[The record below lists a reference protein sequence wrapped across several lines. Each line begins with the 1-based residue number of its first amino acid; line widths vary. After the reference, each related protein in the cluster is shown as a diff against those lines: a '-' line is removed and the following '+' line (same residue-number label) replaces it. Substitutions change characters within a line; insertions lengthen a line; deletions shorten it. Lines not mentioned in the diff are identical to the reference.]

1 MAERAINITTFIDER
16 RLSWFNWQ
24 VVLLGFL
31 LMLVEGF
38 DGGVISYA
46 LPAMIKDWGVTDMA
60 ALGAAVSI
68 GIGATFVGAMAF
80 GWIGDRY
87 GRKLAILS
95 ACFGVA
101 ISTMATIWATNLG
114 ELATLRFFVG
124 LGIGGLMPNIG
135 ALNAEFAPKRHR
147 ATLVSTM
154 STGLA
159 LGAALPAFVA
169 RWMIP
174 LYGWQVLFLVGVCI
188 TLAACVI
195 AWIWLPESIK
205 YLVLRGDRR
214 QTVERTLRHL
224 EPSIGDLASTE
235 FTLSQEKKL
244 GKFSPAQ
251 LFNDRLGLITPLI
264 WLLAICNTATF
275 YFVTTWLPTVMHIAG
290 VGGSYFTLTYFYV
303 GGTLGGIVIG
313 RPLDRIGL
321 LPFCLLFLLAIPLTC
336 SMGYVA
342 QYSELLLMAVV
353 FFSGFCLL
361 GLQFGINTVSALIY
375 PTAIRSNGSG
385 WTIAIGKVGAVAGPI
400 IGGYLIGI
408 HLPIRELYF
417 LLAVPLSV
425 AALAAFIV
433 ARLNFARYQSHD
445 LNARELA
452 TSRAA
457 AIGEPSIA
465 VQSDA
470 KPAAH

>member
-1 MAERAINITTFIDER
+1 VARRTVDITTFIDER

-31 LMLVEGF
+31 LLLVEGF
-38 DGGVISYA
+38 DAGVISYA
-46 LPAMIKDWGVTDMA
+46 IPAIIKDWEITDMA
-60 ALGAAVSI
+60 ALGGVVSA
-68 GIGATFVGAMAF
+68 GIGASFVGAMAF

-95 ACFGVA
+95 ACLSVGVF
-101 ISTMATIWATNLG
+101 TMAAVWTKNLG
-114 ELATLRFFVG
+114 ELAILRFLGG
-124 LGIGGLMPNIG
+124 LGIGGLMPNII
-135 ALNAEFAPKRHR
+135 ALVTEFTPKRHR
-147 ATLVSTM
+147 ATLATVM

-264 WLLAICNTATF
+264 WLLAICDAATF
-275 YFVTTWLPTVMHIAG
+275 YFVTAWLPTVMHIAG
-290 VGGSYFTLTYFYV
+290 VKGSYFTLTYFCV

-313 RPLDRIGL
+313 RLLDRIGL
-321 LPFCLLFLLAIPLTC
+321 LPFCLLFLLAIPFTC
-336 SMGYVA
+336 SIGYAA

-361 GLQFGINTVSALIY
+361 GLQFGITTVSALIY

-385 WTIAIGKVGAVAGPI
+385 WTIAVGRIGAMAGPI

-408 HLPIRELYF
+408 HLPIQELY
-417 LLAVPLSV
+417 LSLAVPLSV

-445 LNARELA
+445 LNAHEISTPSA
-452 TSRAA
+452 TMTSDT
-457 AIGEPSIA
+457 SIA
-465 VQSDA
+465 IST
-470 KPAAH
+470 PADQ